1 MTVTPWPV
9 RKIQMTLTERTVV
22 PAARLTMYSIRTM
35 TGPTP
40 YIRFPVLLV
49 RP

>member
-1 MTVTPWPV
+1 M
-9 RKIQMTLTERTVV
+9 ILTERTVV